1 MKRIQKFLSRIYF
14 FCKLYWTYYYFSVKI
29 KFFIKLCK
37 MHVLWNF
44 GIQFKVNQ
52 ITLYRFLNYESIDCN
67 YVSGSEAWKNVCCN
81 FSPGTWLR
89 QKTGESKRLRNKWD
103 TRVVRYIL
111 ALVTRFFSL
120 DSNSFQK
127 SRLTIFERIN
137 LLYGLEFRTSN
148 PIINSI
154 HIVPKRKKLKRKY
167 HKFFLL
173 VFTNLSRNLI
183 SFPTNRKINKLFI
196 ARTVVAIKFQ
206 PIFPPFI

>member
-1 MKRIQKFLSRIYF
+1 
-14 FCKLYWTYYYFSVKI
+14 
-29 KFFIKLCK
+29 

-44 GIQFKVNQ
+44 CIQFKVNQ
-52 ITLYRFLNYESIDCN
+52 ITNRFLNYESIDCN

-89 QKTGESKRLRNKWD
+89 QKMGESKRLRNKWD

-183 SFPTNRKINKLFI
+183 SF
-196 ARTVVAIKFQ
+196 Q
-206 PIFPPFI
+206 PIVRLTNCSLPEPLLPLNFNQFFHPSYKHLKKKNKSRFIII